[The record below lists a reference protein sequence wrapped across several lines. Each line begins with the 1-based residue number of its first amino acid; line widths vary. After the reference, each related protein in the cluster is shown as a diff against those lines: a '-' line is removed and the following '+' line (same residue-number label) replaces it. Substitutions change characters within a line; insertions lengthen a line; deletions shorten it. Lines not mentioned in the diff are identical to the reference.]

1 MKLIGMIGGMSWE
14 STALYY
20 QLVNQLVREREGG
33 LHSAR
38 CIVYSVDFAAIEQMQ
53 VQGRWHEAGIV
64 LADAAKALEG
74 AGADFV
80 ILCTNTMHKVA
91 DQIQASIDIPF
102 LHLADT
108 TADAA
113 ISAGK
118 DVLGFLGTDFSM
130 SDTFYRDRLT
140 DRGLKVI
147 VPDEPERKLV
157 HDIIYSE
164 LCLGVIRE
172 ESREVYRQIIRNLV
186 KAGAEGIVLGCTE
199 IELLVGQDDCPVPVF
214 PTTRLHCE
222 AAVGHALGDA
232 LIGR

>member
-20 QLVNQLVREREGG
+20 QLVNQLVRDREGG

-38 CIVYSVDFAAIEQMQ
+38 CIVYSVDFAVIEQMQ
-53 VQGRWHEAGIV
+53 VQGRWDEAGVI

-80 ILCTNTMHKVA
+80 MLCTNTMHKVA
-91 DQIQASIDIPF
+91 AQVQESISIPF

-108 TADAA
+108 TANAA
-113 ISAGK
+113 LSAGT

-130 SDTFYRDRLT
+130 SDTFYRDKLT
-140 DRGLKVI
+140 ERGLKVI

-157 HDIIYSE
+157 HNIIYSE
-164 LCLGVIRE
+164 LCVGIIRE
-172 ESREVYRQIIRNLV
+172 ESREVYRRIIRNLV
-186 KAGAEGIVLGCTE
+186 AEGAQGIILGCTE
-199 IELLVGQDDCPVPVF
+199 IELLVGQEDSPVPVF

-222 AAVGHALGDA
+222 AAVDHALDDA
-232 LIGR
+232 LVAR

>member
-20 QLVNQLVREREGG
+20 QLVNQLVRDREGG

-38 CIVYSVDFAAIEQMQ
+38 CIVYSVDFAVIEQMQ
-53 VQGRWHEAGIV
+53 VQGRWDEAGVI

-80 ILCTNTMHKVA
+80 MLCTNTMHKVA
-91 DQIQASIDIPF
+91 AQVQESISVPF

-108 TADAA
+108 TANAA
-113 ISAGK
+113 LSAGT

-130 SDTFYRDRLT
+130 SDTFYRDKLT
-140 DRGLKVI
+140 ERGLKVI

-157 HDIIYSE
+157 HNIIYSE
-164 LCLGVIRE
+164 LCVGIIRE
-172 ESREVYRQIIRNLV
+172 ESREVYRRIIRNLV
-186 KAGAEGIVLGCTE
+186 AEGAQGIILGCTE
-199 IELLVGQDDCPVPVF
+199 IELLVGQEDSPVPVF

-222 AAVGHALGDA
+222 AAVDHALDDA
-232 LIGR
+232 LVAR

>member
-20 QLVNQLVREREGG
+20 QLVNQLVRDREGG

-38 CIVYSVDFAAIEQMQ
+38 CIVYSVDFAVIEQMQ
-53 VQGRWHEAGIV
+53 VQGRWDEAGVI

-80 ILCTNTMHKVA
+80 MLCTNTMHKVA
-91 DQIQASIDIPF
+91 AQVQESISIPF

-108 TADAA
+108 TANAA
-113 ISAGK
+113 LSAGT

-130 SDTFYRDRLT
+130 SDTFYRDKLT
-140 DRGLKVI
+140 ERGLKVI

-157 HDIIYSE
+157 HNIIYSE
-164 LCLGVIRE
+164 LCVGIIRE
-172 ESREVYRQIIRNLV
+172 ESREAYRRIIRNLV
-186 KAGAEGIVLGCTE
+186 AEGAQGIVLGCTE
-199 IELLVGQDDCPVPVF
+199 IELLVGQEDSPVPVF

-222 AAVGHALGDA
+222 AAVDHALDDA
-232 LIGR
+232 LVAR